1 LYVVN
6 ITEHHASIQKLKFLN
21 RIKLSLH
28 TNGRLWSAAEFG
40 QIWCGEPR
48 NFANWPAK
56 FGKIYRGKL
65 WALLINT

>member
-21 RIKLSLH
+21 RMKLSLH
-28 TNGRLWSAAEFG
+28 TNGRLRSAAESG
-40 QIWCGEPR
+40 QIWCGEPQ

-56 FGKIYRGKL
+56 FTAENCGPY
-65 WALLINT
+65 W